1 MHMLESAAAAA
12 LRVGA
17 SEHGG
22 VHEARGVHVAERLV
36 PVRGGVARAVARG
49 EWCV

>member
-36 PVRGGVARAVARG
+36 PVQGVTRAVARG